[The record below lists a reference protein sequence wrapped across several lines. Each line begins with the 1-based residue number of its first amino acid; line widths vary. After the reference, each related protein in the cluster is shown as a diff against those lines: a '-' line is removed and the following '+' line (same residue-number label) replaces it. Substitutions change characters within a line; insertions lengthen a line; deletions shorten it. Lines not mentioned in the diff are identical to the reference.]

1 MVKTSNYI
9 YFMKYMNI
17 DFPPNLKILFG
28 PFNDL
33 NIIKF
38 INLPNLI
45 LKAFNIEI
53 TLPELYKNADYN
65 HQQINA
71 NFIENIFPFIVSI
84 CQAILLLELTKIIT

>member
-45 LKAFNIEI
+45 LKTFNIEFSV
-53 TLPELYKNADYN
+53 TELNKNADYN
-65 HQQINA
+65 HHQINA
-71 NFIENIFPFIVSI
+71 NFIENISPFIVSI
-84 CQAILLLELTKIIT
+84 CQAILLLELAKIIS